1 MGKRI
6 MIFLLAAAMLLST
19 ACSKS
24 AKKVNG
30 EAAPTPA
37 PRKAVEAFGI
47 VEVNEIRNINLDF
60 DTVVE
65 EVPVKEGQRV
75 KKGDVLVV
83 LDMKGYMEQIGRK
96 VNELNIA
103 RLEAEGQ
110 LKDGED
116 PDIKKLVNDLNYAND
131 ALSKALSEQETKK
144 KLLESGAISRYE
156 YDEFLRG
163 IDEKRKNAEDI
174 KYSMDILM
182 HEKKQGIAIQNQK
195 AESIES
201 EISQMKDKLKR
212 SYISGNNIVSDTDN
226 GIVFE
231 IGYKP
236 GDMVSPTKKVL
247 SIMNLDTMVVKADVA
262 EEFIKDV
269 KMGANAEILP
279 IADKSKQYRGK
290 VINISNRAVVKN
302 GETVVPVEISIDN
315 KDDFLLLNFN
325 VDVEIYME

>member
-315 KDDFLLLNFN
+315 KDDFLLPNFN